1 MTPDRGQPPPSRP
14 AWVPPLLG
22 AAIFGLSL
30 LVYRAAAGFGFVN
43 VDDQTYV
50 TANTVVQKGLT
61 WEGLGWAFTSMEGS
75 NWHPLTWL
83 SHMAD
88 VSLFGLDAGKH
99 HLVSIL
105 IHAVNSVLV
114 FAWLRRATGS
124 LWRSALVGALFA
136 VHPLHVESV
145 AWISE
150 RKDVLS
156 TLFWLAA
163 MFAYLEWERHRDVR
177 RHAILVSA
185 VLLGL
190 LSKPM
195 VVTLPFA
202 LLLIDAWPLGRF
214 GGLDAE
220 DPFDWRMLGPLLK
233 EKLPLVALAV
243 ASAVVTILAQ
253 RGSAV
258 VGLDDVTL
266 PARVGNALVS
276 FVTYLEKTFW
286 PSPLA
291 AFYPHPSVGGD
302 GHPWTVV
309 ARSAAVLV
317 AISAAAYLG
326 RRRHPYL
333 PWGWLWF
340 LGTLFPVIGIVQVG
354 LQSQADR
361 YTYVP
366 SIGILVAATWLAGSL
381 VGAVRWR
388 RAIAAVA
395 AAASILLLGVAARAQ
410 VSTWN
415 TSEAL
420 WRHALAVTS
429 GNWQAWAGLGDALF
443 EGGRVEESAEAHR
456 RSLQI
461 RPRNPVAWNGLGVS
475 VGQLGRVDEA
485 VAHFQEAV
493 RLDPGYADAWYN
505 LGTAHGLRG
514 EHALAEACLARA
526 VAIRPED
533 ARLWANLAV
542 ARSALGDRA
551 GVADAMIHLERIDP
565 ALAARMRRR

>member
-1 MTPDRGQPPPSRP
+1 
-14 AWVPPLLG
+14 
-22 AAIFGLSL
+22 
-30 LVYRAAAGFGFVN
+30 
-43 VDDQTYV
+43 
-50 TANTVVQKGLT
+50 
-61 WEGLGWAFTSMEGS
+61 
-75 NWHPLTWL
+75 
-83 SHMAD
+83 
-88 VSLFGLDAGKH
+88 
-99 HLVSIL
+99 
-105 IHAVNSVLV
+105 
-114 FAWLRRATGS
+114 
-124 LWRSALVGALFA
+124 
-136 VHPLHVESV
+136 
-145 AWISE
+145 
-150 RKDVLS
+150 
-156 TLFWLAA
+156 
-163 MFAYLEWERHRDVR
+163 
-177 RHAILVSA
+177 
-185 VLLGL
+185 
-190 LSKPM
+190 
-195 VVTLPFA
+195 
-202 LLLIDAWPLGRF
+202 
-214 GGLDAE
+214 
-220 DPFDWRMLGPLLK
+220 MLGPLLK

-276 FVTYLEKTFW
+276 FVDLPREDLLAIAAW
-286 PSPLA
+286 LPST
-291 AFYPHPSVGGD
+291 H
-302 GHPWTVV
+302 TR
-309 ARSAAVLV
+309 RSEATATPGRRWRGRRRCW
-317 AISAAAYLG
+317 SRSPRPRYLG

-340 LGTLFPVIGIVQVG
+340 LGTLLPVIGIVQVG
-354 LQSQADR
+354 LQSHADR

-381 VGAVRWR
+381 VGAARWR

-410 VSTWN
+410 VSTWR

-429 GNWQAWAGLGDALF
+429 GNWQAWTGLGDALF

-456 RSLQI
+456 RSLADTAPEPGGLERARRER
-461 RPRNPVAWNGLGVS
+461 RPAGKGRRGHRRTSGRRSVS
-475 VGQLGRVDEA
+475 I
-485 VAHFQEAV
+485 
-493 RLDPGYADAWYN
+493 PGYADAWYN

-551 GVADAMIHLERIDP
+551 GVADAMIAPRANRSRPGGQDAP
-565 ALAARMRRR
+565 AVTRTAGASTSVAPG